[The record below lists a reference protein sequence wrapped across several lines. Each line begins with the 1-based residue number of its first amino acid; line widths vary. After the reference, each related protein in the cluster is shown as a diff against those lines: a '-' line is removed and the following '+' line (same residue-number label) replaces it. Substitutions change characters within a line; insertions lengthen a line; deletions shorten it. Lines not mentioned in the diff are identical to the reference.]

1 MNRIAPFA
9 LALLAGCI
17 VNEIAAGAGA
27 SRTSPWY
34 ETGEV
39 RIARADLIR
48 TIRDL
53 ITRNDYVTS
62 KFDADANPIET
73 DWDVHM
79 SPHFRQ
85 SFRSKLEIELVPT
98 PGGFNVRT
106 RSWMEIN
113 NNSPHPSDPDRAEWV
128 GAGVSDRHED
138 RINEPAMR
146 FHSMLKIRLFG
157 FNQ

>member
-1 MNRIAPFA
+1 MAPLA
-9 LALLAGCI
+9 LALLSGCI

-27 SRTSPWY
+27 NRTSPWY

-39 RIARADLIR
+39 RIAREDLLR
-48 TIRDL
+48 TIREL
-53 ITRNDYVTS
+53 ISRNDYVISNLDTN
-62 KFDADANPIET
+62 ANQIET

-85 SFRSKLEIELVPT
+85 SYRSKLEIELVPG

-113 NNSPHPSDPDRAEWV
+113 NNSPHPSDIDRAEWV
-128 GAGVSDRHED
+128 GAGVSDRHKD
-138 RINEPAMR
+138 RISEPAMR

-157 FNQ
+157 LNQ